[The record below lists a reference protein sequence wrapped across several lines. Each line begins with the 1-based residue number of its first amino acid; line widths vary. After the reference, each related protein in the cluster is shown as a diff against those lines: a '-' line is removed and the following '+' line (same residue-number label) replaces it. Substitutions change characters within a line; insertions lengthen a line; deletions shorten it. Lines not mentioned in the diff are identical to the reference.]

1 MTEPNDNRSNANRWT
16 PDLLIQGFKELV
28 TALLGVMV
36 VLYTL
41 LLAGTALSYAGDAT
55 KMSNAKDILLLV
67 LGLAG
72 VVIGYYFGR
81 VPADARATQAGEQ
94 ADQANAQAAEVS
106 ARAGAAADQVDEMMG
121 RAGRGAVLEGA
132 AGRGAEGQAKD
143 DTDDLRRLR
152 DTLRALSRS

>member
-1 MTEPNDNRSNANRWT
+1 M
-16 PDLLIQGFKELV
+16 LIQGFKEVV
-28 TALLGVMV
+28 TALLGLMV

-41 LLAGTALSYAGDAT
+41 LLAGTALGYAGDAT

-94 ADQANAQAAEVS
+94 ADQANAQAADVS
-106 ARAGAAADQVDEMMG
+106 ARAAPRRIRSTRSWSGPAAAPW
-121 RAGRGAVLEGA
+121 RRGPWA
-132 AGRGAEGQAKD
+132 AGVAARS
-143 DTDDLRRLR
+143 
-152 DTLRALSRS
+152 RATPRSCAACVIRCARYRVVEHRP